1 MPGVLCPISD
11 SILQKPDMAAIVDA
25 GPGQDRVAH
34 PVSGAGVVAR
44 GVQQHAT
51 WAQRLGSSILTRL
64 YRNVLEIVLDK
75 DECVM
80 VTVLEL

>member
-1 MPGVLCPISD
+1 
-11 SILQKPDMAAIVDA
+11 MAAIVAA
-25 GPGQDRVAH
+25 GPGQDILAH
-34 PVSGAGVVAR
+34 PVSGAGVAR
-44 GVQQHAT
+44 SDQQHAR